1 MNTTMSV
8 RTAPQATLP
17 YSPKVQR
24 VVERVRALREYT
36 NSTGYRTTRSQN
48 EALQTL
54 DGVDLADALIL
65 LGKE

>member
-1 MNTTMSV
+1 MTMPV
-8 RTAPQATLP
+8 RTAPPQSIS
-17 YSPKVQR
+17 YSPKVLR

-36 NSTGYRTTRSQN
+36 HSNGYRTTRSQN